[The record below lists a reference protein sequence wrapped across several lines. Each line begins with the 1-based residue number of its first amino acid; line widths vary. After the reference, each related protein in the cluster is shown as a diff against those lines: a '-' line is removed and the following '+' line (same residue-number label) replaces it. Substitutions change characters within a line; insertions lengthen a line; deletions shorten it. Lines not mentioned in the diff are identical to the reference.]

1 MLFKRNVC
9 FSNLKHPPSSELPL
23 TARKT
28 VFSNLKV
35 NEVPVLVS
43 VPLQIT
49 VPVPISVLFRIPVF
63 GFSGR
68 TESFD
73 CTHARHTVKPLLICP
88 LSVADPGEGP
98 GGPPPPPPYL
108 RVWMTNPPPSLSEG
122 LDPPLPINRSPIKNN
137 NNNNISFICMTITM

>member
-1 MLFKRNVC
+1 MLFRRHVC
-9 FSNLKHPPSSELPL
+9 LSNLKHAPSSELPL

-28 VFSNLKV
+28 VFSHLKV

-49 VPVPISVLFRIPVF
+49 VPVPIPSYSGF

-73 CTHARHTVKPLLICP
+73 CTQPRYTVKLLLSGP

-98 GGPPPPPPYL
+98 GRPAPPPISQGLDDQPS
-108 RVWMTNPPPSLSEG
+108 PPPSLSEG
-122 LDPPLPINRSPIKNN
+122 LDPPLSINRSPIKNN
-137 NNNNISFICMTITM
+137 NNDNISFICMTITM